1 MPSISN
7 GFLTSWNMPL
17 KLSRSSLGLKRFTS
31 RIAMENE
38 KPNNTNG
45 KSNDVIRETFINHI
59 KFSQSINRLR
69 EHLISIM
76 KLGNSSDLNN
86 TTKNNRPFNIAVF
99 TNCFNNDDTN
109 DQNTIQ
115 IVKECLRQRMKGV
128 LNRRGYTIVTAQEAQ
143 TGSTPLMTKNDATHH
158 RWYNFNSSRNIIL
171 FGVGTEN
178 GDILKITNLMDNG
191 KTGTNA
197 YQNFG
202 LFSDTDKLHH
212 KNFGFGGNVGDS
224 LLSLIHS
231 PFKYT
236 VYLNSNI
243 SVFSSK
249 LKQIFFI
256 LASQK
261 SGLACVR
268 TNQKDFLKSENNEY
282 LVDNRN
288 WIANTNGYRT
298 DIIGLDKSNKYAL
311 PLLDNVR
318 TNYVRHVRTWYR
330 YLNAITDKTTPT
342 HLATQ
347 ASMKAN
353 YSNNPPDRTDKT
365 FADLYVDAY
374 YNYSWKL
381 IKEMNNL
388 NVKTFN
394 KEIDAKGSSHSI
406 NYQNYHSVII
416 DTSKNFQIYPSLAE
430 DTNENAEADGY
441 HYLINNASK
450 AGNITYSA
458 TSPMLA
464 HGLEPISADNVPP
477 RGWVSAISL
486 GYNFQTGSSTS
497 DGYDY
502 FGKDTDQ
509 GKAMRNNYVM
519 NDFPY
524 DNVRGQQV
532 LYNALHPFR
541 STTGAFESSH
551 GGSGDIFNNNYHHQ
565 DFTGMSEQNNET
577 GGTLDSTS
585 SKYVFELPNYTF
597 IDQQDF
603 LYTNTLVSEL
613 ISKSKDDIKSNHTFT
628 SKTHQLSQS
637 IHIIKQKS
645 GSEDNKPIE
654 KIDILFQETNDDLR
668 DVNDPSNITGGGD
681 SGGQSGNN
689 SDQTGADSTNGTSS
703 GGTGGGSNGPRSK
716 FQAQNAA
723 ILAENVLK
731 YETFIN
737 NLVATSSPTL
747 EDDALLTDPRVID
760 KAKDLF
766 KLSGNAL
773 DTDGLND
780 KAFSLTVYKE
790 AYQVETETL
799 TSTT

>member
-1 MPSISN
+1 
-7 GFLTSWNMPL
+7 MPL

-31 RIAMENE
+31 RITMENE
-38 KPNNTNG
+38 KPNEGLG
-45 KSNDVIRETFINHI
+45 KTNDVIKETFINHI

-76 KLGNSSDLNN
+76 KLGNSSNLNN

-99 TNCFNNDDTN
+99 TNCFNNDNTN

-128 LNRRGYTIVTAQEAQ
+128 LNRRGYTIVTAHEALE
-143 TGSTPLMTKNDATHH
+143 GSTPLMTKNDATHH

-191 KTGTNA
+191 LTGDDA
-197 YQNFG
+197 YKDFG
-202 LFSDTDKLHH
+202 LFSESEEKLHH

-268 TNQKDFLKSENNEY
+268 TNQKDFLKSKNDEYIVNNRY
-282 LVDNRN
+282 

-318 TNYVRHVRTWYR
+318 TNYMRHVRTWYR
-330 YLNAITDKTTPT
+330 YLKVITDKSNTTNV
-342 HLATQ
+342 ATQ
-347 ASMKAN
+347 TSMSENKD
-353 YSNNPPDRTDKT
+353 PVPDGDGKT
-365 FADLYVDAY
+365 FAALYVNAY
-374 YNYSWKL
+374 YAYSWNL
-381 IKEMNNL
+381 ITEMSDL
-388 NVKTFN
+388 DVETFN
-394 KEIDAKGSSHSI
+394 TEIDNKGSSHTI
-406 NYQNYHSVII
+406 NYQNYYSVISGDP
-416 DTSKNFQIYPSLAE
+416 DTKFTTLPSLAE
-430 DTNENAEADGY
+430 NTKSAAEADGY
-441 HYLINNASK
+441 HYLMNNASN
-450 AGNITYSA
+450 AGNISYTT

-464 HGLEPISADNVPP
+464 NGLEPISNDNVPP
-477 RGWVSAISL
+477 RGWVSAISI
-486 GYNFQTGSSTS
+486 GYDFQTGSSSS

-502 FGKDTDQ
+502 FDKDTTQ
-509 GKAMRNNYVM
+509 GKAMRSNYVM
-519 NDFPY
+519 NDFPH

-551 GGSGDIFNNNYHHQ
+551 GASGNIFNNNYHHKN
-565 DFTGMSEQNNET
+565 FTGIDHATYSDIDEN
-577 GGTLDSTS
+577 S

-597 IDQQDF
+597 LDQQDF
-603 LYTNTLVSEL
+603 IYTNSIVSEL
-613 ISKSKDDIKSNHTFT
+613 ISKISKKGDITSNHSFT
-628 SKTHQLSQS
+628 GKTHQLSQAV
-637 IHIIKQKS
+637 HMIKQKS

-654 KIDILFQETNDDLR
+654 KIDTLFQETDDDLR
-668 DVNDPSNITGGGD
+668 DVNNSSNLTGGKD
-681 SGGQSGNN
+681 GGIQATNN
-689 SDQTGADSTNGTSS
+689 NKQAGADASNENSS
-703 GGTGGGSNGPRSK
+703 GGNGGGSNDARSQ
-716 FQAQNAA
+716 FQALTAA
-723 ILAENVLK
+723 NLAENFVK
-731 YETFIN
+731 YENFIN
-737 NLVATSSPTL
+737 KLVSPPINLTS
-747 EDDALLTDPRVID
+747 EQVLTDSRAIAEAR
-760 KAKDLF
+760 KLF
-766 KLSGNAL
+766 GEMAIY
-773 DTDGLND
+773 TDGQND
-780 KAFSLTVYKE
+780 QVQPISTYKAMFVPTAL
-790 AYQVETETL
+790 
-799 TSTT
+799 